1 MGEKS
6 EFNVG
11 LLIGGLIGFGLG
23 LLFAPRPGSE
33 TRVQLR
39 GKADE
44 MTGRLKESAQDV
56 SERVR
61 SRVREGAGEI
71 ATKVKDSFD
80 ETSHKLRGAYERG
93 RDTMQQKR
101 KDILEAIES
110 NEEN

>member
-1 MGEKS
+1 MAEKS
-6 EFNVG
+6 EFSAG
-11 LLIGGLIGFGLG
+11 LLIGGLIGLGLG
-23 LLFAPRPGSE
+23 LLYAPKPGSE
-33 TRVQLR
+33 TREELR

-44 MTGRLKESAQDV
+44 VGGRLRDTAQDV

-71 ATKVKDSFD
+71 ATKVKDSYG

-93 RDTMQQKR
+93 RDAMQQKR
-101 KDILEAIES
+101 QDILETIES